1 MTDEVIDQPQA
12 ESMIDRISNQF
23 GFPAADAPEAAVEA
37 EDSTDALFELD
48 FEGARYKV
56 PTQLKDA
63 FMKNEDYTRKTQ
75 DLAESRRSLDQVR
88 TIAEQRQ
95 LEHAFQDSVQE
106 ERRAVSVI
114 DAYLQQMKK
123 VDWAQMDANSM
134 FLHKMELDRV
144 KDQRSDLMES
154 IGAKQNQFQ
163 SEVKARIAEL
173 RGKSKE
179 IASKS
184 IKDFSEETEKAM
196 RSFAIAEGLADAEY
210 DNVILDPRSLKIIW
224 KAMQFDKVQAGTLKA
239 NEKVDKVLKP
249 GPASNKMPQEVV
261 NKLNFGK
268 AMKGAR
274 TSSEKASV
282 IESRLSGMF
291 AKR

>member
-95 LEHAFQDSVQE
+95 LESAFHESVQGE
-106 ERRAVSVI
+106 HKELSI
-114 DAYLQQMKK
+114 IEAYLQQATKI
-123 VDWAQMDANSM
+123 DWGSM
-134 FLHKMELDRV
+134 STDQILRNKIELDGIKERRAEL
-144 KDQRSDLMES
+144 QQS
-154 IGAKQNQFQ
+154 IGQKQNQFQ